1 MKLTKV
7 SPISHESIAS
17 AIALKIKAIISL
29 DTYHNCSLNSCS
41 KAKAALGTSLSP
53 ENISLFTKTF
63 LERAVKSR
71 GSKVHS

>member
-17 AIALKIKAIISL
+17 AIALKIKTIISL
-29 DTYHNCSLNSCS
+29 DTYHNCS
-41 KAKAALGTSLSP
+41 KAKAVLGTFLSP